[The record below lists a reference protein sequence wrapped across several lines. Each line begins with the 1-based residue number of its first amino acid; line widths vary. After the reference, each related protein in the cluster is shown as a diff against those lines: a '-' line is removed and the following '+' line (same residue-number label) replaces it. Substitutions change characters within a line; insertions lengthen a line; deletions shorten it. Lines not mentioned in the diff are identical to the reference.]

1 MKKLGA
7 LLIAMLAA
15 AACETGDGLRPL
27 PKPDDPP
34 TQLSDVPECG
44 AISSELVGHAASI
57 YRARDNPQIYI
68 LIVDDHPACATDDGG
83 VNDSGVV
90 PVETAVEAS
99 KCPICEDGQ
108 PMPAN
113 TFPGLQQ

>member
-7 LLIAMLAA
+7 LLIALLAA
-15 AACETGDGLRPL
+15 TACDTGDGLRPL

-34 TQLSDVPECG
+34 TSISDVPECA
-44 AISSELVGHAASI
+44 AIRAEIVGRVASI
-57 YRARDNPQIYI
+57 YRAQENPEIFI
-68 LIVDDHPACATDDGG
+68 LIVDDFPACATDDGG

-90 PVETAVEAS
+90 PSEKPVGADV
-99 KCPICEDGQ
+99 CPLCKGE

-113 TFPGLQQ
+113 TFPGLQH